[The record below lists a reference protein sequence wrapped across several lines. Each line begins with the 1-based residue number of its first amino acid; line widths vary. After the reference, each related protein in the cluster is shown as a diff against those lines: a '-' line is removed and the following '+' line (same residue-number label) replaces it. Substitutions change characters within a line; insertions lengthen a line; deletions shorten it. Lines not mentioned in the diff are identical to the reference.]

1 MDTLQNNWPGLFQKC
16 QGHKRQRQIKE
27 AKETLQ
33 FKAECNLVLNSK
45 PEKEKPQTFSL
56 LIKDIRG
63 TTGKIQMRS
72 EDYIIVFHQY

>member
-16 QGHKRQRQIKE
+16 QGHKRQRQIKG

-45 PEKEKPQTFSL
+45 PEKEKPQT
-56 LIKDIRG
+56 
-63 TTGKIQMRS
+63 
-72 EDYIIVFHQY
+72 

>member
-1 MDTLQNNWPGLFQKC
+1 MDTLQNNWPVLFQKC

-33 FKAECNLVLNSK
+33 FKAECDLVLNSK
-45 PEKEKPQTFSL
+45 PETEKPQTFSL

-63 TTGKIQMRS
+63 TNWQNTN
-72 EDYIIVFHQY
+72 EV